1 MIIFEYTLKYID
13 NNSQDFHKYI
23 HLCNHQLWCRTFLS
37 LCRIHCYPLTIY
49 PCSQRKKGP
58 DFYHHSSIWLILK
71 LYIKPIIEYTF
82 FITCFTMFN
91 IIITW
96 FIHVV
101 ICTSTSVLFLLSSI
115 QLYESLFIHLS
126 SERYLGCLLVLVLIN
141 KVDISFCIQ
150 TLCQCKFPAHM
161 GNS

>member
-1 MIIFEYTLKYID
+1 MIIFKYTLKCID

-37 LCRIHCYPLTIY
+37 LYRIHCCPLTIY
-49 PCSQRKKGP
+49 PCSQRNKGP

-115 QLYESLFIHLS
+115 QLYVSVTISLFIQFW
-126 SERYLGCLLVLVLIN
+126 EYLHY
-141 KVDISFCIQ
+141 SHFE
-150 TLCQCKFPAHM
+150 
-161 GNS
+161 